1 MKLLELLKSEH
12 SKRQTDRIV
21 NWVGSSAER
30 FSRLVNIYLKGP
42 YRITQ
47 RAAWA
52 ISYCVASHPP
62 LIKPHLWKL
71 VRFMQQPDH
80 HPSVKRNTL
89 RLMQYISIPPSLKG
103 EVADL
108 CFAIVRSHQ
117 EPIAI
122 KVFAL
127 TVLTKLAIEFP
138 DLKNE
143 LIPLIE
149 DQLPYASPG
158 FRSRARKSLTVLK
171 L

>member
-1 MKLLELLKSEH
+1 MKLVELLTKEH
-12 SKRQTDRIV
+12 SKRQTEVIV
-21 NWVGSSAER
+21 DWIGANPKR
-30 FSRLVNIYLKGP
+30 FKRLIEVFLRGP

-47 RAAWA
+47 RAAWPL
-52 ISYCVASHPP
+52 SYCAVSHPS
-62 LIKPHLWKL
+62 LVTPHLRKL
-71 VRFMQQPDH
+71 LKFMKEPGH
-80 HPSVKRNTL
+80 HPAVKRNTL
-89 RLMQYISIPPSLKG
+89 RLLQFIEIPAGLKG

-108 CFAIVRSHQ
+108 CFTILQHRA

-127 TVLTKLAIEFP
+127 TVLTNLAKEFP

-149 DQLPYASPG
+149 DQLPYASAG
-158 FRSRARKSLTVLK
+158 FRSRAKKSLTALK